1 MWWGRLS
8 SFWPRLLVDVS
19 FLLRPLAVFFGC
31 GGIVP
36 PILLLVRSPGDYL
49 AYGAVLALVACGNNV
64 LNILRLRREVDFRLA
79 GRPDLRRHLSS
90 VVSFGSLSIASAVY
104 LSHRRHHGLGGGWG

>member
-19 FLLRPLAVFFGC
+19 FLLRPPPVSFGL

-36 PILLLVRSPGDYL
+36 PLLLLVRSPGDYL
-49 AYGAVLALVACGNNV
+49 AYGAVLALLGARPLQARDC
-64 LNILRLRREVDFRLA
+64 RLPYARLGDGA
-79 GRPDLRRHLSS
+79 LG
-90 VVSFGSLSIASAVY
+90 VSRGASCQ
-104 LSHRRHHGLGGGWG
+104 R